1 MVRHLLVAFLSSGS
15 RPVRS
20 GLSRRAGAVGSALA
34 RLQRSRWSSSRL
46 GSGMG
51 FPLEAH
57 GGWIVVVRG
66 RTIEAAGPA
75 GEVKVPEGARTIE
88 LAGTTLIPGLIDAHT
103 HVLLHPYNEALWN
116 DQVLKE
122 ALALRVCRATNH
134 LRSTLLSGFTTI
146 RDLGTEGA
154 GYADVGLKQA
164 VAQGIIPGPRMLV
177 VTRAIV
183 ATGSYAPKGFAPEID
198 IPQGAEEA
206 DGVDSLIRVVRDQ
219 IGKGADWIKVY
230 ADTAMGG
237 ASVRPS
243 FSLEELTRI
252 VETARSVGVL
262 VSAHATSKEGM
273 RRAALAGVATI
284 EHGDGGDAEVFKLM
298 AERGVALC
306 PTLAA
311 FEASARYAGYRPGTD
326 PEPARLKRARA
337 TFKVALESGVTIAN
351 GSDMG
356 VFAHG
361 DGARE
366 LELLVEYGMKPAD
379 ALRAATSVA
388 AKTLRLDDRLGADQ
402 TRPSGRPCLCR
413 RRSNPR
419 HQSFAPG
426 KAGDE
431 GRRPLS
437 RAVKPSW
444 VNLWYRRPI
453 GPVAASVP
461 RSIRAA
467 CAVRARRPT
476 R

>member
-1 MVRHLLVAFLSSGS
+1 MSTVRHMLIAVLSLWIAADRALAQPAGRRPGQRV
-15 RPVRS
+15 RPVATNPVVLKPARVWD
-20 GLSRRAGAVGSALA
+20 GLTAETHA
-34 RLQRSRWSSSRL
+34 
-46 GSGMG
+46 
-51 FPLEAH
+51 
-57 GGWIVVVRG
+57 GWIVVVRG
-66 RTIEAAGPA
+66 QTIEAAGPP
-75 GEVKVPEGARTIE
+75 GDVKVPEGARIIE

-103 HVLLHPYNEALWN
+103 HVLLHPYDEAQWN

-134 LRSTLLSGFTTI
+134 LRSTLYSGFTTI

-154 GYADVGLKQA
+154 GYADVGIKQA

-183 ATGSYAPKGFAPEID
+183 ATGSYAPKGFAPEFD

-230 ADTAMGG
+230 ADSAMGG
-237 ASVRPS
+237 AAVRPS

-252 VETARSVGVL
+252 VETARSVGIL

-273 RRAALAGVATI
+273 RRATQAGVATI

-306 PTLAA
+306 PTLTA

-326 PEPARLKRARA
+326 QEPARLKRARA
-337 TFKVALESGVTIAN
+337 TFKIALEAGVTIAN

-361 DGARE
+361 EGARE
-366 LELLVEYGMKPAD
+366 LELLVDFGMKPAD
-379 ALRAATSVA
+379 ALRAATSIA
-388 AKTLRLDDRLGADQ
+388 AKTLRLDDRLGA
-402 TRPSGRPCLCR
+402 
-413 RRSNPR
+413 
-419 HQSFAPG
+419 
-426 KAGDE
+426 
-431 GRRPLS
+431 
-437 RAVKPSW
+437 
-444 VNLWYRRPI
+444 
-453 GPVAASVP
+453 
-461 RSIRAA
+461 
-467 CAVRARRPT
+467 VRAGLRADLVCVEGDPT
-476 R
+476 QDIKVLRQVRMVMKDGTLYREP

>member
-1 MVRHLLVAFLSSGS
+1 MRRLLLVILLYLWVMTGPVWAQ
-15 RPVRS
+15 RPAGRS
-20 GLSRRAGAVGSALA
+20 G
-34 RLQRSRWSSSRL
+34 QRSRLVAASPVILKPARVWDGVS
-46 GSGMG
+46 
-51 FPLEAH
+51 LEPH
-57 GGWIVVVRG
+57 DGWIVVVRG
-66 RTIEAAGPA
+66 ATIEAAGPA
-75 GEVKVPEGARTIE
+75 DAVKVPEDARAIE
-88 LAGTTLIPGLIDAHT
+88 LPGTTLLPGLIDTHT
-103 HVLLHPYNEALWN
+103 HVLLHPYNEAQWN

-164 VAQGIIPGPRMLV
+164 VAQGIVPGPRMLV

-183 ATGSYAPKGFAPEID
+183 ATGSYAPKGFAPEHE

-206 DGVDSLIRVVRDQ
+206 DGVESLTRVVRDQ

-284 EHGDGGDAEVFKLM
+284 EHGDGGDLEIFKLM
-298 AERGVALC
+298 AERGVVLC

-311 FEASARYAGYRPGTD
+311 FEASARYSGYHPETD
-326 PEPARLKRARA
+326 DEPARLKRARA
-337 TFKVALESGVTIAN
+337 TFKIALEAGVTIAN

-366 LELLVEYGMKPAD
+366 LELLVNYGMKPAEV
-379 ALRAATSVA
+379 LRAATVVA
-388 AKTLRLDDRLGADQ
+388 AKTLRLDDRLGAIK
-402 TRPSGRPCLCR
+402 
-413 RRSNPR
+413 
-419 HQSFAPG
+419 PG
-426 KAGDE
+426 LLADLVGVQGDPTHDIKTM
-431 GRRPLS
+431 RQ
-437 RAVKPSW
+437 VKL
-444 VNLWYRRPI
+444 VMKDGVLYREP
-453 GPVAASVP
+453 
-461 RSIRAA
+461 
-467 CAVRARRPT
+467 
-476 R
+476 

>member
-1 MVRHLLVAFLSSGS
+1 M
-15 RPVRS
+15 
-20 GLSRRAGAVGSALA
+20 
-34 RLQRSRWSSSRL
+34 
-46 GSGMG
+46 
-51 FPLEAH
+51 
-57 GGWIVVVRG
+57 
-66 RTIEAAGPA
+66 
-75 GEVKVPEGARTIE
+75 
-88 LAGTTLIPGLIDAHT
+88 
-103 HVLLHPYNEALWN
+103 LHPYDEALWD

-164 VAQGIIPGPRMLV
+164 VAQGIVPGPRMLV

-183 ATGSYAPKGFAPEID
+183 ATGSYAPKGFAPEFH

-237 ASVRPS
+237 AAVRPS

-273 RRAALAGVATI
+273 RRATLAGVATI
-284 EHGDGGDAEVFKLM
+284 EHGDGGDLEVFKLM

-311 FEASARYAGYRPGTD
+311 FEASARYRGYRPGTD
-326 PEPARLKRARA
+326 PEPSRLVQARA
-337 TFKVALESGVTIAN
+337 TFKQALEAGVTIAN

-366 LELLVEYGMKPAD
+366 LELLVEYGMKPAE
-379 ALRAATSVA
+379 ALRSATSVA
-388 AKTLRLDDRLGADQ
+388 AKTLRLDDRLG
-402 TRPSGRPCLCR
+402 TVKSRSPGRPGCR
-413 RRSNPR
+413 RGGPNPR
-419 HQSFAPG
+419 HQGLAPG
-426 KAGDE
+426 ETGDE
-431 GRRPLS
+431 GRHPLS
-437 RAVKPSW
+437 RAVTAWARCRS
-444 VNLWYRRPI
+444 LW
-453 GPVAASVP
+453 S
-461 RSIRAA
+461 
-467 CAVRARRPT
+467 
-476 R
+476 